1 MVGGQQESWEQAR
14 HEVWQGG
21 EWEGIY
27 YFLALETLV
36 LAFGLVL
43 VLVLVLVL
51 GLVLEHGLPFE
62 PELEQPV
69 VESMPAGPTAPAP
82 TEQLVFVRAAAVVA
96 AAAAVVAVVV
106 VVAIFVVVAVVV
118 VAAAAAL
125 VLILAAVLVTVA
137 DPVDLAGQTV
147 LGLLVVSL

>member
-36 LAFGLVL
+36 LAFG
-43 VLVLVLVL
+43 LVLVLVL

-96 AAAAVVAVVV
+96 VVV

-125 VLILAAVLVTVA
+125 VPILAAVLVTVA

>member
-36 LAFGLVL
+36 LAFG
-43 VLVLVLVL
+43 LVLVLVL

>member
-43 VLVLVLVL
+43 VLVPVL